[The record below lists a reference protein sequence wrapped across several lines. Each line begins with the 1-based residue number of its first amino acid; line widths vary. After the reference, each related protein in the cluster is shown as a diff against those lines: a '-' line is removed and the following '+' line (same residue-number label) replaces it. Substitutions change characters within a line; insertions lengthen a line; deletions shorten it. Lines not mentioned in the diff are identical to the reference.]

1 MNFICYSY
9 SIFILNFLKALDDIG
24 HGARWSSGNTGTP
37 RGRRSGSAPG
47 AAPLPAPTTKP
58 PTPPAVVRSASSANT
73 GTLGRGT
80 LGMSNSI
87 HWLGLIITFLI
98 V

>member
-1 MNFICYSY
+1 M
-9 SIFILNFLKALDDIG
+9 DDIG
-24 HGARWSSGNTGTP
+24 HGARWNGGVGGTP

-58 PTPPAVVRSASSANT
+58 PTPPAAVRAASATNT

-80 LGMSNSI
+80 LGILNLLLLLSKLYRS
-87 HWLGLIITFLI
+87 
-98 V
+98 